1 MHILVS
7 DYMRPHLFFIL
18 ILLFLPL
25 SDAGVQRTTQ
35 IKDVLFNGSFIYKS
49 IEVTLTPDNY
59 SSFDMPGYY
68 ITEYL
73 PPELE
78 FKGTTADWHSLSNR
92 TLSLMKVLP
101 PSNNFSIKYT
111 LKIPI
116 TSTTTNYT
124 FYGTYKDENKNTG
137 EITST
142 SVTSGSSSSSSSSR
156 TPTPEKTYLTPQP
169 TQTPT
174 HANEEIQIKTIS
186 ETANLSNF
194 NKEDP
199 IPLLILLVISLIAL
213 LGLKH
218 YKKKNNQLII
228 PVKILPDKTIFIN
241 FKIVTLP
248 FKLDIKN
255 TFNITIFPKIKI
267 DKSLPLI
274 AYPTT
279 LIIPPQTESYF
290 NISETSIIPPKEY
303 TGNITINWSNNEKR
317 LPIWIERI
325 KTNLEKQF
333 HK

>member
-1 MHILVS
+1 
-7 DYMRPHLFFIL
+7 MRPHLFFIL

-137 EITST
+137 EITSPDVST
-142 SVTSGSSSSSSSSR
+142 PSSSSSSSST
-156 TPTPEKTYLTPQP
+156 TPTPQKTYLTPEP
-169 TQTPT
+169 TKTPT
-174 HANEEIQIKTIS
+174 YTSNPVLESLDELKIKTIN

-194 NKEDP
+194 NNSDP
-199 IPLLILLVISLIAL
+199 IPLIIVLIILLTTL

-218 YKKKNNQLII
+218 YKKKGNQLII

-241 FKIVTLP
+241 FKIITLP
-248 FKLDIKN
+248 FKFDIKN
-255 TFNITIFPKIKI
+255 TFDKTIFPKIKI
-267 DKSLPLI
+267 DKSLPLST
-274 AYPTT
+274 YPPT
-279 LIIPPQTESYF
+279 LSILPQAESYF
-290 NISETSIIPPKEY
+290 NISETSIIPNKEY
-303 TGNITINWSNNEKR
+303 TGNITIEWSDKNA
-317 LPIWIERI
+317 
-325 KTNLEKQF
+325 
-333 HK
+333 